1 VPGRGPLLAVLAV
14 LALGQGIAHPSLSA
28 LTSKLVRADEVGGV
42 MGVYQGMSSLA
53 RIVAPFWAEV
63 VYGTLG
69 FEWPFRTGSV
79 FMGVACG
86 IAVLTLTRLR
96 RHGLVQQ

>member
-1 VPGRGPLLAVLAV
+1 
-14 LALGQGIAHPSLSA
+14 
-28 LTSKLVRADEVGGV
+28 
-42 MGVYQGMSSLA
+42 MSSLA

-69 FEWPFRTGSV
+69 FEWPFRTGAV

-96 RHGLVQQ
+96 RHGVVQH